1 MSDRDR
7 SGTTTRFR
15 SVYPLTE
22 LKKRSLNALDS
33 VCVLVYCLVGFY
45 VNVIH
50 IGIKAMEDPIN
61 GRLNLYWVVAYFILV
76 AIGPVAAFLLNNAK
90 WEFSTK
96 SIVSSMTAIM
106 VLPFSQLHL
115 KNDRVENPR
124 SN

>member
-1 MSDRDR
+1 M
-7 SGTTTRFR
+7 
-15 SVYPLTE
+15 
-22 LKKRSLNALDS
+22 
-33 VCVLVYCLVGFY
+33 GFY

-61 GRLNLYWVVAYFILV
+61 GRLNLYWVVAYFSLV

-90 WEFSTK
+90 WEFSTEG
-96 SIVSSMTAIM
+96 IVSSTTAVM
-106 VLPFSQLHL
+106 VSPFSQLHL